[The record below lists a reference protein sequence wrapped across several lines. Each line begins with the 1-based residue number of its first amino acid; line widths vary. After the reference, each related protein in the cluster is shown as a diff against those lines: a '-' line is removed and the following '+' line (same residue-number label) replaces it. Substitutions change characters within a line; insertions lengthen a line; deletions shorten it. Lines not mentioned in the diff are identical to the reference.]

1 MNLPN
6 RRLCDGCWR
15 PRSEPLWSGLSAT
28 RTHDISTT
36 SLACGVNSSVPQQ
49 SWIASSRRVLGEATP
64 ADLVMDGDREW
75 LRENF
80 GARGFDP
87 DTLPVSF
94 DHLTDAFAESLWSE
108 LRRESQEPGS
118 PFLQARATRMIEEVL
133 RGQDRHEEQAS
144 TVETGVAAIREDVG
158 RLASTF
164 EGGVSQHD
172 TERQLA
178 SVPPTVRDALVD
190 RLHEPWVARLFL
202 TLLTRIVLP
211 SRL

>member
-1 MNLPN
+1 
-6 RRLCDGCWR
+6 
-15 PRSEPLWSGLSAT
+15 
-28 RTHDISTT
+28 
-36 SLACGVNSSVPQQ
+36 
-49 SWIASSRRVLGEATP
+49 
-64 ADLVMDGDREW
+64 
-75 LRENF
+75 
-80 GARGFDP
+80 
-87 DTLPVSF
+87 
-94 DHLTDAFAESLWSE
+94 
-108 LRRESQEPGS
+108 
-118 PFLQARATRMIEEVL
+118 MIEEVL

-144 TVETGVAAIREDVG
+144 TIETGVAAIREDVG

-164 EGGVSQHD
+164 EGGVSQDD